1 MNKYD
6 VIIVGAGPAGLRC
19 AEILGQ
25 SELKVLLLEKDNTFG
40 NKVCAG
46 GITRKDL
53 AILDLPDSLIEHKI
67 THTAIHSR
75 KRSND
80 TIVPDPFVFTVN
92 RNELGAWQREQ
103 LKTTSVE
110 VLTNSKVTSVE
121 KDHLIVNGSDSF
133 GFNYLVGA
141 DGVNSIVR
149 KHLQIPTEKIL
160 IGIQYSIP
168 GNFEPKLEIFMDS
181 KLFGSWYAWIF
192 PHRNSIAVGAVC
204 DPKMMSSKLLKDN
217 FHSWIRQKGLDIS
230 RAKYSSWPINYDYR
244 GIRFGHTFLAGEAAG
259 LASGFTGEGIYQSL
273 VSGETVA
280 NIILDKKNNSNDFD
294 DMLKYNSIQ
303 NRIMKALSKV
313 GPLRGPIQETIVMAL
328 NNPAIQK
335 RINRSFS

>member
-1 MNKYD
+1 MKQFD
-6 VIIVGAGPAGLRC
+6 VIIVGAGPAGLQC
-19 AEILGQ
+19 AKILGK
-25 SELKVLLLEKDNTFG
+25 SDLKVLLLEKDKSFG

-53 AILDLPDSLIEHKI
+53 DILDLPDSIIEHKI

-103 LKTTSVE
+103 LKTSGVE
-110 VLTNSKVTSVE
+110 VLTNSKVTSIE
-121 KDHLIVNGSDSF
+121 KGHLIVNGSSTF
-133 GFNYLVGA
+133 GFKYLVGS

-149 KHLQIPTEKIL
+149 KHLQIPTEKLL
-160 IGIQYSIP
+160 IGIQYNIP
-168 GNFEPKLEIFMDS
+168 GKFDPKLEIFMDS

-192 PHRNSIAVGAVC
+192 PHRGSIAVGAVC

-217 FHSWIRQKGLDIS
+217 FHVWIKQKGLDIS
-230 RAKYSSWPINYDYR
+230 NATYSSWPISYDYR
-244 GIRFGHTFLAGEAAG
+244 GIRFDNTFLAGEAAG

-280 NIILDKKNNSNDFD
+280 KTILDKNHNSKEFVAV
-294 DMLKYNSIQ
+294 LKYNSIQ
-303 NRIMKALSKV
+303 NKIMKTLSKA